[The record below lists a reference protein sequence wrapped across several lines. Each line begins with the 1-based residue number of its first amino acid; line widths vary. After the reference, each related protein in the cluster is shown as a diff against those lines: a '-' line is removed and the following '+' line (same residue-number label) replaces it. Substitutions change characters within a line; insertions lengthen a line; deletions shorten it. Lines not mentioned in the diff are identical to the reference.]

1 MKGKN
6 GKSLWKIEVM
16 GESSI
21 NQPFSRTR
29 YDVMFDDQR
38 VWGMEPLKCVERW
51 ELIEPWW
58 AMNIGRIID
67 QYHQN
72 HGGHGGQMAK
82 MIAIQW
88 QRFWRSWLMFVG
100 LVTGR
105 QEPAQDYWL
114 ATGLLSQTV
123 ITINNPWFRNFARC
137 WDDIC
142 LGGIPLAR
150 EQWPCDLMKFWG

>member
-1 MKGKN
+1 
-6 GKSLWKIEVM
+6 M

-38 VWGMEPLKCVERW
+38 ARGMEPLKCVERW

-58 AMNIGRIID
+58 AMNILMAPWG

-100 LVTGR
+100 LVTGG

-123 ITINNPWFRNFARC
+123 ITIDNPWLRNFGRC

-150 EQWPCDLMKFWG
+150 KQWPCDLMKFWG